1 MCNYYLENPIK
12 MRGGQMTIAANTS
25 EKMEQDILKMGSLVE
40 ETMRMAIQ
48 ALRDQNSEMAIMVIE
63 RDDLIDNY
71 QIVIEEE
78 IERTAMENPPIGFK
92 LRRDFATI
100 KIVNDL
106 ERIGDYATNIAEI
119 VLELKTDPYLK
130 PLIHIPQLA
139 SLAMNMVTTVLKAFV
154 EKNQDLAEAVCRKDD
169 EADNLYEQIREELV
183 KIIGTESNPKNAYQ
197 ASRFLLIAEW
207 LERAADHATNI
218 GEETIYI
225 LTGKRVK
232 Y

>member
-1 MCNYYLENPIK
+1 
-12 MRGGQMTIAANTS
+12 MTSSANNIS
-25 EKMEQDILKMGSLVE
+25 EKLEQDLLKMGNIVE

-48 ALRDQNSEMAIMVIE
+48 ALRDQNSESAIIVIE
-63 RDDLIDNY
+63 RDDLIDNL

-78 IERTAMENPPIGFK
+78 IERRAMGNHPVGFE

-106 ERIGDYATNIAEI
+106 ERIGDYATNIAEV
-119 VLELKTDPYLK
+119 VLELKNEQYLK
-130 PLIHIPQLA
+130 PLVHIPQLA
-139 SLAMNMVTTVLKAFV
+139 SLAMNMVTTVLKAFI
-154 EKNQDLAEAVCRKDD
+154 EKNSDLADAVCRRDD
-169 EADNLYEQIREELV
+169 EADDIYEEIREELV
-183 KIIGTESNPKNAYQ
+183 KIIGSEANPQKAYQ
-197 ASRFLLIAEW
+197 ASRFLLISEW

>member
-1 MCNYYLENPIK
+1 
-12 MRGGQMTIAANTS
+12 MTETVS
-25 EKMEQDILKMGSLVE
+25 QTMERVEQDLLKMGNLVE

-48 ALRDQNSEMAIMVIE
+48 ALREQNMELALHVIE
-63 RDDLIDNY
+63 QDDLIDNL

-78 IERTAMENPPIGFK
+78 IERATLSAAPKGFN

-106 ERIGDYATNIAEI
+106 ERIGDYATNIAET
-119 VLELKTDPYLK
+119 VLELKNEKYIK
-130 PLIHIPQLA
+130 PLVHIPQMA
-139 SLAMNMVTTVLKAFV
+139 TLAMIMVSTVLKAFV
-154 EKNQDLAEAVCRKDD
+154 EQNVDLAEAVCKRDD
-169 EADNLYEQIREELV
+169 EADDIYEEICDELV
-183 KIIGTESNPKNAYQ
+183 HIISSESDHNKAYQ

-232 Y
+232 F

>member
-1 MCNYYLENPIK
+1 M
-12 MRGGQMTIAANTS
+12 ANITTETF
-25 EKMEQDILKMGSLVE
+25 EKIEQDLLKMGNQVE
-40 ETMRMAIQ
+40 ETMKMAIQ
-48 ALRDQNSEMAIMVIE
+48 ALRSQNAELALKVIE
-63 RDDLIDNY
+63 RDDIIDNL

-78 IERTAMENPPIGFK
+78 IERAALTSQRSLD

-106 ERIGDYATNIAEI
+106 ERIGDYATNIAEV
-119 VLELKTDPYLK
+119 VLELKNEKYIK

-139 SLAMNMVTTVLKAFV
+139 SLAMNMVSTVLKAFI
-154 EKNQDLAEAVCRKDD
+154 EKNADLAEAVCKRDD
-169 EADNLYEQIREELV
+169 EADDIYEEIHDELV
-183 KIIGTESNPKNAYQ
+183 KIIGNESDHQIAYQ

>member
-1 MCNYYLENPIK
+1 
-12 MRGGQMTIAANTS
+12 MTEIATKAG
-25 EKMEQDILKMGSLVE
+25 ERFEQDLLKMGNLVE
-40 ETMRMAIQ
+40 ETMKMAIQ
-48 ALRDQNSEMAIMVIE
+48 ALREQNSELAIQVIE
-63 RDDLIDNY
+63 RDDLIDNL

-78 IERTAMENPPIGFK
+78 IERAALAGPISSFE
-92 LRRDFATI
+92 LRRNFATI

-119 VLELKTDPYLK
+119 VLELKNERYIK

-139 SLAMNMVTTVLKAFV
+139 SLAMNMVSTVLKSFL
-154 EKNQDLAEAVCRKDD
+154 EKNGDLAEAVCKRDD
-169 EADNLYEQIREELV
+169 EADDLYEEIREEL
-183 KIIGTESNPKNAYQ
+183 IRISGNDPDRRTAYQ
-197 ASRFLLIAEW
+197 SSRFLLIAEW

-225 LTGKRVK
+225 LSGKRVK

>member
-1 MCNYYLENPIK
+1 MADTTTQALE
-12 MRGGQMTIAANTS
+12 RV
-25 EKMEQDILKMGSLVE
+25 EQDLLKMGSLVE
-40 ETMRMAIQ
+40 ETVKMAIQ
-48 ALRDQNSEMAIMVIE
+48 ALREQNRELALQVIE

-78 IERTAMENPPIGFK
+78 IERKTLNSTPKGFD

-100 KIVNDL
+100 KIVGDL

-119 VLELKTDPYLK
+119 VLELKNEQYIK
-130 PLIHIPQLA
+130 PLVHIPQMAVLVM
-139 SLAMNMVTTVLKAFV
+139 SMVSAVLKAFI
-154 EKNQDLAEAVCRKDD
+154 EKNIDLAEAVCKKDD
-169 EADNLYEQIREELV
+169 EADNLYEEVCDELV
-183 KIIGTESNPKNAYQ
+183 HIIGTDSDHNKAYQ

-207 LERAADHATNI
+207 LERAADHTTNI

>member
-1 MCNYYLENPIK
+1 MLSQAVRNI
-12 MRGGQMTIAANTS
+12 
-25 EKMEQDILKMGSLVE
+25 EQAEQHLLKMGNLVE
-40 ETMRMAIQ
+40 STMKTAIQ
-48 ALRDQNSEMAIMVIE
+48 ALRDQNGALAIQVIE
-63 RDDLIDNY
+63 GDDQIDNL

-78 IERTAMENPPIGFK
+78 IEGVALTAPPVGFE
-92 LRRDFATI
+92 LRRDFAMI

-106 ERIGDYATNIAEI
+106 ERIGDYATNIAEV
-119 VLELKTDPYLK
+119 VLELKNEQYLK

-139 SLAMNMVTTVLKAFV
+139 MLAMNMVSTVLKSFIERNA
-154 EKNQDLAEAVCRKDD
+154 DLAEAVCKKDD
-169 EADNLYEQIREELV
+169 EADDLYEEIREELI
-183 KIIGTESNPKNAYQ
+183 KIIGQESNPRKAYQ

>member
-1 MCNYYLENPIK
+1 MADTTTQALE
-12 MRGGQMTIAANTS
+12 RV
-25 EKMEQDILKMGSLVE
+25 EQDLLKMGSLVE
-40 ETMRMAIQ
+40 ETVKMAIQ
-48 ALRDQNSEMAIMVIE
+48 ALREQNKELALQVIE

-78 IERTAMENPPIGFK
+78 IERKTLNSTPKGFD

-100 KIVNDL
+100 KIVGDL

-119 VLELKTDPYLK
+119 VLELKNEKYIK
-130 PLIHIPQLA
+130 PLVHIPQMAVLV
-139 SLAMNMVTTVLKAFV
+139 MNMVSAVLKAFI
-154 EKNQDLAEAVCRKDD
+154 EKNIDLAEAVCKKDD
-169 EADNLYEQIREELV
+169 EADNLYEEVCDELV
-183 KIIGTESNPKNAYQ
+183 HIIGTESDHGKAYQ

-207 LERAADHATNI
+207 LERAADHTTNI

>member
-1 MCNYYLENPIK
+1 
-12 MRGGQMTIAANTS
+12 MTSSANVS
-25 EKMEQDILKMGSLVE
+25 EKLEQDLLKMGNIAE

-48 ALRDQNSEMAIMVIE
+48 ALRDQNPEIAIIVIE
-63 RDDLIDNY
+63 RDDLIDNL

-78 IERTAMENPPIGFK
+78 IERCAMENHPVGFE

-106 ERIGDYATNIAEI
+106 ERIGDYATNIAEV
-119 VLELKTDPYLK
+119 VLELKNEKYVK

-139 SLAMNMVTTVLKAFV
+139 SLAMSMVTTVLKAFV
-154 EKNQDLAEAVCRKDD
+154 EKNPDLAEAVCRRDD
-169 EADNLYEQIREELV
+169 EADDIYEEIREELV
-183 KIIGTESNPKNAYQ
+183 KIIGTESNPQKAYQ
-197 ASRFLLIAEW
+197 TSRFLLIAEW